1 MNTQASKELRRF
13 NHLLGEIN
21 GVYHE
26 VSVKLGLPDSVM
38 TVLYT
43 LCSEGDPC
51 PLQVIVRQSGASKQT
66 INSAIRRLEREEIIG
81 LEAAAG
87 NRMKSFLE
95 RLTAN
100 RFMGILVGALITAAV
115 QSSSATTVMVVGFV
129 NAGIMNLNQAVWLIM
144 GANVGK
150 TTTGLLIALDVG
162 ALAPLVA
169 FIGVAMMVFLK
180 KPNLQ
185 HIGQLLAGLG
195 ILFIGMDM
203 MSAAMEP
210 LREVPAFV
218 NMMATLSNPVL
229 GILFG
234 SLFTA
239 LIQSS
244 AASIGILQ
252 TLAATGAVQFSGAV
266 YVLFGQNIGTCIT
279 AVMASFGTSRDAKRA
294 TCVHLLFNVIG
305 TVIFTIVVMVFPLT
319 ELIENT
325 VPGPMAQIAVMHV
338 IFNLAT
344 TLLLLPFGD
353 YLARLATRILPDE
366 ESPAP
371 DQESERGMRLAY
383 LTPVTAGGKDGGLG
397 VSAIVVDQ
405 LRNELH
411 RMLEMARQNVDASFK
426 AVLDK
431 DIIPLERVEKRELY
445 IDFLNREISRYIS
458 RLITIETN
466 ERGSKIVSCLFAIS
480 GNIERIGDHADNLA
494 GYTRMLVD
502 EDIVFSERA
511 REEVRQMRDISI
523 RAVSALLSGEG
534 GQQEWLTHVA
544 QLEQKIDDMTASFR
558 RDQLVRMRDGTC
570 SDEACILYSELLTDF
585 ERIGDHVLNIAQE
598 LAKAHTDLS

>member
-1 MNTQASKELRRF
+1 MKMEEFRNICQNWFSSGTPQK
-13 NHLLGEIN
+13 
-21 GVYHE
+21 
-26 VSVKLGLPDSVM
+26 GLHMD
-38 TVLYT
+38 
-43 LCSEGDPC
+43 
-51 PLQVIVRQSGASKQT
+51 I
-66 INSAIRRLEREEIIG
+66 LEFFGLFGGLALFLHGMQMMSSG

-87 NRMKSFLE
+87 NRMKSVLE

-100 RFMGILVGALITAAV
+100 RFMGILLGALITTAV

-129 NAGIMNLNQAVWLIM
+129 NAGIMSLNQAVWVIM

-162 ALAPLVA
+162 ALAPIVA
-169 FIGVAMMVFLK
+169 FVGVFMMVFLK

-218 NMMATLSNPVL
+218 NMMATLSNPIL

-234 SLFTA
+234 TVFTA

-244 AASIGILQ
+244 AASVGILQ
-252 TLAATGAVQFSGAV
+252 TLAAAGVVEFAPSV
-266 YVLFGQNIGTCIT
+266 YILFGQNIGTCIT
-279 AVMASFGTSRDAKRA
+279 AVMASFGVSRDAKRA
-294 TCVHLLFNVIG
+294 TCVHILFNVIG
-305 TVIFTIVVMVFPLT
+305 TVIFTVVVIVTPLT
-319 ELIENT
+319 AFIAST
-325 VPGPMAQIAVMHV
+325 VAGPMAQIAVMHV

-344 TLLLLPFGD
+344 TVLLIPFGSA
-353 YLARLATRILPDE
+353 LARLATRILPDVPE
-366 ESPAP
+366 E
-371 DQESERGMRLAY
+371 EKTGKEKGMRLAY

-426 AVLDK
+426 AVMDR
-431 DIIPLERVEKRELY
+431 DVIPLERVEQRERY
-445 IDFLNREISRYIS
+445 IDFLNKEISRYIS
-458 RLITIETN
+458 HLIAIETN
-466 ERGSKIVSCLFAIS
+466 ERGSKIVSCLFSIS

-494 GYTRMLVD
+494 GYTKMLVK
-502 EDIVFSERA
+502 EDISFSRFA
-511 REEVRQMRDISI
+511 LEEVRQMRDISI
-523 RAVSALLSGEG
+523 RAVSALLSSEAGEA
-534 GQQEWLTHVA
+534 EWLTQIA
-544 QLEQKIDDMTASFR
+544 QMEQKIDDMTADFR

-598 LAKAHTDLS
+598 LNKAKTAL

>member
-1 MNTQASKELRRF
+1 MDILEF
-13 NHLLGEIN
+13 F
-21 GVYHE
+21 
-26 VSVKLGLPDSVM
+26 GLFGGLALFLHGMQMMS
-38 TVLYT
+38 
-43 LCSEGDPC
+43 S
-51 PLQVIVRQSGASKQT
+51 
-66 INSAIRRLEREEIIG
+66 G

-87 NRMKSFLE
+87 NRMKSVLE

-100 RFMGILVGALITAAV
+100 RFMGILLGALITTAV

-129 NAGIMNLNQAVWLIM
+129 NAGIMSLNQAVWVIM

-162 ALAPLVA
+162 ALAPIVA
-169 FIGVAMMVFLK
+169 FVGVFMMVFLK

-185 HIGQLLAGLG
+185 HIGQLMAGLG

-218 NMMATLSNPVL
+218 NMMATLSNPIL

-234 SLFTA
+234 TVFTA

-244 AASIGILQ
+244 AASVGILQ
-252 TLAATGAVQFSGAV
+252 TLAAAGVVEFAPSV
-266 YVLFGQNIGTCIT
+266 YILFGQNIGTCIT
-279 AVMASFGTSRDAKRA
+279 AVMASFGVSRDAKRA
-294 TCVHLLFNVIG
+294 TCVHILFNVIG
-305 TVIFTIVVMVFPLT
+305 TVIFTVVVMVTPLT
-319 ELIENT
+319 AFIAST
-325 VPGPMAQIAVMHV
+325 VAGPMAQIAVMHV

-344 TLLLLPFGD
+344 TVLLIPFGSA
-353 YLARLATRILPDE
+353 LARLATRILPDVPE
-366 ESPAP
+366 E
-371 DQESERGMRLAY
+371 EKTGKEKGMRLAY

-426 AVLDK
+426 AVMDR
-431 DIIPLERVEKRELY
+431 DVIPLERVEQRERY
-445 IDFLNREISRYIS
+445 IDFLNKEISRYIS
-458 RLITIETN
+458 HLIAIETN
-466 ERGSKIVSCLFAIS
+466 ERGSKIVSCLFSIS

-494 GYTRMLVD
+494 GYTKMLVK
-502 EDIVFSERA
+502 EDISFSRFA
-511 REEVRQMRDISI
+511 LEEVRQMRDISI
-523 RAVSALLSGEG
+523 RAVSALLSSEAGEA
-534 GQQEWLTHVA
+534 EWLTQIA
-544 QLEQKIDDMTASFR
+544 QMEQKIDDMTADFR
-558 RDQLVRMRDGTC
+558 RDQLVRMRNGIC

-598 LAKAHTDLS
+598 LAKSRTAL

>member
-1 MNTQASKELRRF
+1 MNPMEF
-13 NHLLGEIN
+13 LGVF
-21 GVYHE
+21 G
-26 VSVKLGLPDSVM
+26 GLALFLHGMQMMS
-38 TVLYT
+38 
-43 LCSEGDPC
+43 S
-51 PLQVIVRQSGASKQT
+51 
-66 INSAIRRLEREEIIG
+66 G

-353 YLARLATRILPDE
+353 YLAKLATRILPDE

>member
-1 MNTQASKELRRF
+1 MDILEF
-13 NHLLGEIN
+13 F
-21 GVYHE
+21 
-26 VSVKLGLPDSVM
+26 GLFGGLALFLHGMQMMS
-38 TVLYT
+38 
-43 LCSEGDPC
+43 S
-51 PLQVIVRQSGASKQT
+51 
-66 INSAIRRLEREEIIG
+66 G

-87 NRMKSFLE
+87 NRMKTVLE
-95 RLTAN
+95 KLTAN

-162 ALAPLVA
+162 ALAPIVA
-169 FIGVAMMVFLK
+169 FAGVFMMVFLK

-218 NMMATLSNPVL
+218 NMMATLSNPLL

-234 SLFTA
+234 TVFTA

-244 AASIGILQ
+244 AASVGILQ
-252 TLAATGAVQFSGAV
+252 TLAAAGVVEFAPSV
-266 YVLFGQNIGTCIT
+266 YILFGQNIGTCIT
-279 AVMASFGTSRDAKRA
+279 AVMASFGVSRDAKRA
-294 TCVHLLFNVIG
+294 TCVHILFNIIG
-305 TVIFTIVVMVFPLT
+305 TVIFTIVVMVTPLT
-319 ELIENT
+319 AFIESA
-325 VPGPMAQIAVMHV
+325 VAGPMAQIAVMHV
-338 IFNLAT
+338 FFNLAT
-344 TLLLLPFGD
+344 TVLLIPFGNS
-353 YLARLATRILPDE
+353 LARLSARILPDLSE
-366 ESPAP
+366 EE
-371 DQESERGMRLAY
+371 QKTTGKGMRLAY

-426 AVLDK
+426 AVLEK
-431 DIIPLERVEKRELY
+431 DVAPLERVEQREQY
-445 IDFLNREISRYIS
+445 IDYLNKEISRFIS
-458 RLITIETN
+458 HLIAIETN

-494 GYTRMLVD
+494 GYTKMLVSQ
-502 EDIVFSERA
+502 DISFSQFA

-523 RAVSALLSGEG
+523 RAVSALLSSEAGEA
-534 GQQEWLTHVA
+534 EWLTQVA
-544 QLEQKIDDMTASFR
+544 QMEQKIDDMTADFR

-598 LAKAHTDLS
+598 LTKAKTAL

>member
-1 MNTQASKELRRF
+1 MDILEF
-13 NHLLGEIN
+13 F
-21 GVYHE
+21 
-26 VSVKLGLPDSVM
+26 GLFGGLALFLHGMQMMS
-38 TVLYT
+38 
-43 LCSEGDPC
+43 S
-51 PLQVIVRQSGASKQT
+51 
-66 INSAIRRLEREEIIG
+66 G

-87 NRMKSFLE
+87 NRMKTILE

-100 RFMGILVGALITAAV
+100 RFMGILVGALIPAAV

-162 ALAPLVA
+162 ALAPIVA
-169 FIGVAMMVFLK
+169 FAGVFMMVFLK

-218 NMMATLSNPVL
+218 NMMATLSNPIL

-234 SLFTA
+234 TVFTA

-244 AASIGILQ
+244 AASVGILQ
-252 TLAATGAVQFSGAV
+252 TLAAAGVVQFSSSV
-266 YVLFGQNIGTCIT
+266 YILFGQNIGTCIT
-279 AVMASFGTSRDAKRA
+279 AVMASVGVSRDAKRA
-294 TCVHLLFNVIG
+294 TCVHVLFNVIG
-305 TVIFTIVVMVFPLT
+305 TVIFTVVVMVTPLT
-319 ELIENT
+319 ALIEAT
-325 VPGPMAQIAVMHV
+325 VAGPMAQIAVMHV
-338 IFNLAT
+338 FFNLAT
-344 TLLLLPFGD
+344 TLLLIPFGSS
-353 YLARLATRILPDE
+353 LARLATRILPDLPQAVE
-366 ESPAP
+366 EK
-371 DQESERGMRLAY
+371 ETEKGMRLAY

-426 AVLDK
+426 AVMDK
-431 DIIPLERVEKRELY
+431 DVIPLDRVEKREQY
-445 IDFLNREISRYIS
+445 IDFLNKEISRYIS
-458 RLITIETN
+458 HLIAIETN
-466 ERGSKIVSCLFAIS
+466 ERGSKVVSCLFAIS

-494 GYTRMLVD
+494 GYTKMLVRQ
-502 EDIVFSERA
+502 DINFSRFA
-511 REEVRQMRDISI
+511 LEEVRQMRDISI
-523 RAVSALLSGEG
+523 RAVSALLSSEAGEA
-534 GQQEWLTHVA
+534 EWLTQVA
-544 QLEQKIDDMTASFR
+544 QMEQKIDDMTANFR
-558 RDQLVRMRDGTC
+558 RDQLVRMRDGVC

-585 ERIGDHVLNIAQE
+585 ERIGDHALNIAQE
-598 LAKAHTDLS
+598 LTKARTAL

>member
-1 MNTQASKELRRF
+1 MNPMEF
-13 NHLLGEIN
+13 LGVF
-21 GVYHE
+21 G
-26 VSVKLGLPDSVM
+26 GLALFLHGMQMMS
-38 TVLYT
+38 
-43 LCSEGDPC
+43 S
-51 PLQVIVRQSGASKQT
+51 
-66 INSAIRRLEREEIIG
+66 G

-252 TLAATGAVQFSGAV
+252 TLAAAGAVQFSGAV

-305 TVIFTIVVMVFPLT
+305 TVIFTAVVMVFPLT

-466 ERGSKIVSCLFAIS
+466 ERGSKVVSCLFAIS